1 MWQGARL
8 LMWRQL
14 LQRYVLLHKVPVAD
28 LPSVIVSDTGLEEK
42 FRFQEGKLQIGEVA
56 QALLERQQQIAAY
69 LEKGQLQQAAIRF
82 LAMTKVISV
91 HFAKDELYNYITDD
105 FNPNDT
111 CTSLFDTIVQKTG
124 KHRNVVNYLYKG
136 MVELQQEDAWT
147 YFKYPSF
154 LKKAKDM
161 YNKIRTH

>member
-1 MWQGARL
+1 M
-8 LMWRQL
+8 
-14 LQRYVLLHKVPVAD
+14 
-28 LPSVIVSDTGLEEK
+28 EEK
-42 FRFQEGKLQIGEVA
+42 FRLQEGKLQIGEVA

-111 CTSLFDTIVQKTG
+111 CTSLFDTIVQKSG
-124 KHRNVVNYLYKG
+124 KHKDVANYLYSCSRKMHG
-136 MVELQQEDAWT
+136 RISNT
-147 YFKYPSF
+147 HPSSR
-154 LKKAKDM
+154 KQKM
-161 YNKIRTH
+161 CIIR